1 MLRGRLNKKKCT
13 PVFVRCAFLQQRGV
27 AQIVSHHDGRIQG
40 GEIQGGNRKAVVP
53 AREEGGSG
61 VLYGVKNKDQSDK
74 KKQQKER
81 SQMYRP
87 LLWLDDGGAGVVF
100 SSL

>member
-1 MLRGRLNKKKCT
+1 M
-13 PVFVRCAFLQQRGV
+13 FVRCAFLQQRGV

-53 AREEGGSG
+53 AREEGGGG

-74 KKQQKER
+74 KTTKSKK
-81 SQMYRP
+81 P
-87 LLWLDDGGAGVVF
+87 DVPTP
-100 SSL
+100 SLAR

>member
-1 MLRGRLNKKKCT
+1 M
-13 PVFVRCAFLQQRGV
+13 FVRCAFLQQRGV

-53 AREEGGSG
+53 AREEGGGG

-74 KKQQKER
+74 KNNKKQEAR
-81 SQMYRP
+81 CTDP
-87 LLWLDDGGAGVVF
+87 F
-100 SSL
+100 SGSMTVAPV